1 MKTHDIGIL
10 LCSMLTLPVQAQHR
24 LSGKVD
30 TENIIDLNMGQYSR
44 TVSVKFVYRFGG
56 SINKEKKEVDASRFG
71 HWTMI

>member
-30 TENIIDLNMGQYSR
+30 TEKIIDLNMGQYGR

-71 HWTMI
+71 H

>member
-30 TENIIDLNMGQYSR
+30 TENIRKHGFAIGECGRSE
-44 TVSVKFVYRFGG
+44 FV
-56 SINKEKKEVDASRFG
+56 
-71 HWTMI
+71 